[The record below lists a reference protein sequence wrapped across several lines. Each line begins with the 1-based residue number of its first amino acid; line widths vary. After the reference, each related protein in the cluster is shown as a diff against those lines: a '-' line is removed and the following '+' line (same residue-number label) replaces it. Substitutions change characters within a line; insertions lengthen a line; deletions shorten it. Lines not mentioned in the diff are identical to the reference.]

1 MTEAH
6 WVQVLSDLA
15 QRPSANRQAWLTQPT
30 ILSKALKRHCQQLSV
45 EVLSQQFCRVD
56 NTESTLRGEQGD
68 DPFVRQVL
76 LLGDGVPW
84 TYGRVVI
91 APQTY
96 QQHFSQFTA
105 LGSQLLGET
114 LLYGNQH
121 TTRSD
126 FEYTAITPAHLLYQ
140 EVNNHLALTVPVLW
154 GRRSTFYLQQA
165 PLLVTELFL
174 PLVPDYNDVPFS

>member
-1 MTEAH
+1 MNEAH
-6 WVQVLSDLA
+6 WVQALSDLTH
-15 QRPSANRQAWLTQPT
+15 RPSANMAAWLTKPT
-30 ILSKALKRHCQQLSV
+30 ILSQALKRHCQQLSV
-45 EVLSQQFCRVD
+45 EVLSQQFCAVD
-56 NTESTLRGEQGD
+56 NTESALRGEQAD
-68 DPFVRQVL
+68 DPFVRRVF

-96 QQHFSQFTA
+96 QQHFTQFTA

-114 LLYGNQH
+114 LLYGNPQ

-126 FEYTAITPAHLLYQ
+126 FEYAAITPEQSLYR

-174 PLVPDYNDVPFS
+174 PYLPDYE